1 MRLPEITSQEDLH
14 LRLVPI
20 ADVPERN
27 KNTFT
32 GVISR
37 QKKRLLWSCGA
48 PSQISGKLPNGGGN
62 CFLRSFRS
70 FFLFFLSNVKTS
82 RPLKVKQLI

>member
-1 MRLPEITSQEDLH
+1 MRLPEITSQEYLH

-37 QKKRLLWSCGA
+37 QKKTPAMELWGTQS
-48 PSQISGKLPNGGGN
+48 N
-62 CFLRSFRS
+62 FRQTT
-70 FFLFFLSNVKTS
+70 KWW
-82 RPLKVKQLI
+82 R

>member
-1 MRLPEITSQEDLH
+1 MWLPEITSQEDLH

-37 QKKRLLWSCGA
+37 QKTPAMELWGT
-48 PSQISGKLPNGGGN
+48 QPN
-62 CFLRSFRS
+62 FRQTT
-70 FFLFFLSNVKTS
+70 KWW
-82 RPLKVKQLI
+82 R

>member
-37 QKKRLLWSCGA
+37 QKNACYGAVGHPAKFQANYQMVAVIVCCEVFVPSFCFSYQMWRRL
-48 PSQISGKLPNGGGN
+48 
-62 CFLRSFRS
+62 
-70 FFLFFLSNVKTS
+70 V
-82 RPLKVKQLI
+82 PLK